1 MANPTAGP
9 VRSAR
14 LAAALAL
21 LQVDQEGGYSNLV
34 LNHILKSSGLSPQDG
49 AFGGALFY
57 GVLERKLTLDFAI
70 GRYSSKKLR
79 ALSPQVLEIL
89 RLGFYQILY
98 MDSVPDSAAVN
109 ESVRLTGAL
118 RVKSASGF
126 VNAVLR
132 AFLRDGGK
140 LPPCKGNRMEKLQV
154 RYSCPQWLIRMLMEE
169 HGEENALGLLEHS
182 LGRPP
187 LYARVNTTRI
197 SDHAL
202 CERLRA
208 EGVEAQEDPMVP
220 GCITLRGTAA
230 VEELEA
236 FREGLFHIQD
246 KSSQL
251 CAWALD
257 PQPGDRVLDL
267 CAAPGSKSFTMLER
281 MEGKGSVTSCD
292 IFPEKVKKI
301 QDGARRLG
309 LANIFPQQNDATVE
323 NQELGVFSRVLCDVP
338 CSGMGIIARKP
349 EIKYKPEEE
358 LRELPAIQAA
368 ILENGCRH
376 LEAGGVLV
384 YSTCTVL
391 RRENEAVTEAFLK
404 NHPEMQ
410 PLPLPEELQK
420 RVWGQYDPQRWQVTL
435 FPQVAGTDGFFF
447 AAMKKVR

>member
-1 MANPTAGP
+1 
-9 VRSAR
+9 
-14 LAAALAL
+14 
-21 LQVDQEGGYSNLV
+21 
-34 LNHILKSSGLSPQDG
+34 
-49 AFGGALFY
+49 
-57 GVLERKLTLDFAI
+57 
-70 GRYSSKKLR
+70 
-79 ALSPQVLEIL
+79 
-89 RLGFYQILY
+89 
-98 MDSVPDSAAVN
+98 
-109 ESVRLTGAL
+109 
-118 RVKSASGF
+118 
-126 VNAVLR
+126 
-132 AFLRDGGK
+132 
-140 LPPCKGNRMEKLQV
+140 
-154 RYSCPQWLIRMLMEE
+154 
-169 HGEENALGLLEHS
+169 
-182 LGRPP
+182 
-187 LYARVNTTRI
+187 
-197 SDHAL
+197 
-202 CERLRA
+202 
-208 EGVEAQEDPMVP
+208 MVP

-309 LANIFPQQNDATVE
+309 LANIFPQQNDATVK

-391 RRENEAVTEAFLK
+391 RRENEAITEAFLK
-404 NHPEMQ
+404 NYPEMQ